1 VHVRAS
7 ESLWPD
13 LNLHLGPLG
22 SRAQSAAA
30 FPGIFMRNNA
40 ELRRLRRTLRRQRRG
55 LSPEFRATAAASA
68 AAALSRCAPPPPR
81 HLGLYSPSDGEIDPA
96 PLAAALSAGATRT
109 YLPRISP
116 FSQRPQLRFGDPASL
131 APGRYGIPAPNRGLR
146 PAWTLSWVILPLVAF
161 SDAGDRLGRGG
172 GFYDSSFAA
181 HWPHQPFL
189 LGLAYAFQGCAPWR
203 RAPHDV
209 RLDAVVTE
217 AGVQCFSLRAQRLLE
232 AARG

>member
-1 VHVRAS
+1 MQLSSLIALPGGEVLKPVCMSAS

-68 AAALSRCAPPPPR
+68 AAALARCAPPPPR

-116 FSQRPQLRFGDPASL
+116 FSQRPRLRFGDPASL

-161 SDAGDRLGRGG
+161 STPATAWVAGAASTTAASPRTGPTNLFARARLRL
-172 GFYDSSFAA
+172 
-181 HWPHQPFL
+181 P
-189 LGLAYAFQGCAPWR
+189 GLRPLEA
-203 RAPHDV
+203 RAP
-209 RLDAVVTE
+209 
-217 AGVQCFSLRAQRLLE
+217 
-232 AARG
+232 